1 MRFPKRIRLRRSAD
15 FHRVFRAGR
24 RVRSRLCE
32 MLWLPQA
39 DSVQLGL
46 IAARTSGNAVV
57 RNRLKRVTRE
67 WFRAQQLSLASG
79 HWVVRFFAAAG
90 TVSAAKFRDDLTRLA
105 QSVTKRP
112 CKS

>member
-1 MRFPKRIRLRRSAD
+1 MRFPKRVRLHRTED
-15 FHRVFRAGR
+15 FHRVFRSGR

-32 MLWLPQA
+32 VMWLLQA
-39 DSVQLGL
+39 DSLQLGL
-46 IAARTSGNAVV
+46 IAARISGNAVV
-57 RNRLKRVTRE
+57 RNRLKRLTRE
-67 WFRAQQLSLASG
+67 WFRAQQPPLASG

-90 TVSAAKFRDDLTRLA
+90 AVSAAKFREDLTRLA